1 MPAWAPERALSPAN
15 RVRTVITS
23 CTWPGPVHADTDHDD
38 HGSTGA
44 FAGIFLWLG
53 LAIGLFGLATTLYS
67 LSGLVPLWSV
77 GEGVVT
83 DGLVLGALFVVMGV
97 GFGLFA
103 VMIGREGW
111 AAPAE

>member
-1 MPAWAPERALSPAN
+1 M
-15 RVRTVITS
+15 
-23 CTWPGPVHADTDHDD
+23 HADTE

-67 LSGLVPLWSV
+67 LSGLVPMWN
-77 GEGVVT
+77 GGARVVT
-83 DGLVLGALFVVMGV
+83 DGLILGALFLVMGV

-103 VMIGREGW
+103 VLIGREGW
-111 AAPAE
+111 TAPSE